1 MKVMKRRSGYLFWLF
16 ILFTGCEKDHL
27 FDCLKSTGAIVMETR
42 PVSDFS
48 RLDVFN
54 NVDVVITQDSVNSIV
69 VEAGSHIVSGIT
81 TDITDGVLTIRNENK
96 CNWVR
101 SYERAIV
108 VHVQERNLNAIHHRG
123 SAVVSSSNTL
133 KCPGLDLNVW
143 SAGDIKLSVDV
154 AGMYSRQHSSVGD
167 IILSGRST
175 HCYIY
180 NNGNGFTYHKEL
192 KIQHADIEQR
202 GTGDIYVQVSTRMNV
217 SIHGSGNVYY
227 SGNPQVSS
235 TVTGSGRLIH
245 Q

>member
-1 MKVMKRRSGYLFWLF
+1 MKEMKRVSGIYFLLIIFLS
-16 ILFTGCEKDHL
+16 GCEKDHL
-27 FDCLKSTGAIVMETR
+27 FDCLKSTGSMMMESR

-69 VEAGSHIVSGIT
+69 VEAGNHIISGIT
-81 TDITDGVLTIRNENK
+81 TEIYAGVLTIRNENK
-96 CNWVR
+96 CNWIR
-101 SYERAIV
+101 SYAKAIV
-108 VHVQERNLNAIHHRG
+108 VHVHERNLNAIHHRG
-123 SAVVSSSNTL
+123 SAVVSSSNTMN
-133 KCPGLDLNVW
+133 CPGLDLNVW
-143 SAGDIKLSVDV
+143 SGGDIKLSVDV
-154 AGMYSRQHSSVGD
+154 ADIYSRQHSSVGD
-167 IILSGRST
+167 ITLFGRST

-192 KIQHADIEQR
+192 EVQHADIEHR
-202 GTGDIYVQVSTRMNV
+202 GTGDIYVQVGTTMNV

-235 TVTGSGRLIH
+235 SVNGSGRLIH